1 MTEHLLFF
9 VFTNGSSSRMIG
21 EKSSIFTYS
30 HNVSKAAENSL
41 IWNTVG
47 FYIWNI
53 YQYAAV
59 SHLNMFSFLGV

>member
-1 MTEHLLFF
+1 
-9 VFTNGSSSRMIG
+9 
-21 EKSSIFTYS
+21 
-30 HNVSKAAENSL
+30 L

>member
-1 MTEHLLFF
+1 MT
-9 VFTNGSSSRMIG
+9 G

-47 FYIWNI
+47 CYIWNI
-53 YQYAAV
+53 LSVCGSIA
-59 SHLNMFSFLGV
+59 LKIFSFFGCLTKLDYSSFLYKT